1 MDPLKK
7 RTNTSTP
14 ESNNNNVDETMIPI
28 ETNNRSYIK
37 RHVWSKEDAD
47 QWDQERAMALNEKA
61 RWFTFIVSLLMD
73 GVLIALVIEATEPKT
88 ENQMVLKARAVKR
101 FILLGALV
109 LLGLIQAVYL
119 CLISMW
125 PVNMLVERA
134 LLGYSCSIAGAVTY
148 SFIYQFLTSEFTNDP
163 ATKI

>member
-7 RTNTSTP
+7 RPNATPTEDNTDDLI
-14 ESNNNNVDETMIPI
+14 ESP
-28 ETNNRSYIK
+28 NRSFVK
-37 RHVWSKEDAD
+37 RAIWSKEDLG
-47 QWDQERAMALNEKA
+47 QQDQERAMALNDKA
-61 RWFTFIVSLLMD
+61 RWFTFAASLLMD
-73 GVLIALVIEATEPKT
+73 ILLIALIIENFEPKT
-88 ENQMVLKARAVKR
+88 ENQVLLKARAVKR

-119 CLISMW
+119 CVISMW

-148 SFIYQFLTSEFTNDP
+148 SFIYQFLTSEF
-163 ATKI
+163 AVEEAKKL